1 MMAAYKA
8 KYEEAQARIAE
19 LEKQINDMT
28 NLDGMSASLTNAD
41 AKEVFVTLVDRC
53 QNRAEV
59 SMLVRALSRLG
70 A

>member
-1 MMAAYKA
+1 MAAYKA

-28 NLDGMSASLTNAD
+28 NLDGMSSSLTDED

>member
-28 NLDGMSASLTNAD
+28 NLDGMSSSLTDED
-41 AKEVFVTLVDRC
+41 AKEVFVSLVDRC

>member
-1 MMAAYKA
+1 MAAYKA

-28 NLDGMSASLTNAD
+28 NLDGMSSSLTDED
-41 AKEVFVTLVDRC
+41 AKEVFVSLVDRC